1 MEVLKNLGIYLKF
14 FSQRIL
20 LKKKSVLLS
29 QSRPI
34 DENLYSTKVLEL
46 KYKDEKIQI
55 HSINK
60 LTLYISFC
68 SNP

>member
-68 SNP
+68 SNL